1 MIKKIVILLV
11 YGAVTGLFAQNGTA
25 SPYSYFGIGDLRAT
39 STAENQ
45 MMGGIGVFAD
55 SIHINLKNPAAYS
68 KLGIPVGSDY
78 GITTYAA
85 GISRKELRLKS
96 FTEEERSSI
105 TNLDYLSL
113 AFSWRKGLGIGF
125 GVMPY
130 SSVGYNLVSETTNS
144 DGEVVTNQYSGE
156 GGLNKVYLS
165 VGYELVKNL
174 SVGVTANLNFG
185 TIESSRLQMTED
197 VQFGTKDE
205 RLSKVN
211 GVDLTYA
218 LNYTPKIGE
227 RHTLHSSL
235 RINTQANLVAR
246 NTRRIGSFSLQNGSD
261 IEVVEVDLAAQ
272 GLEKEGFQ
280 IPTTTTI
287 GVGYGEDR
295 KWFLGAEYS
304 FQGLSDYSNNFLD
317 TQNLVYE
324 DASALAL
331 GGFII
336 PDFDS
341 FDNYLKRITYRA
353 GLRYDKTGMMVNDK
367 EINNFGITFGVGLP
381 LSRLI
386 PSNLNLGFELGRRG
400 TTSADLIEESYFK
413 VNVGLSLND
422 LWFVKRKI
430 N

>member
-45 MMGGIGVFAD
+45 MMGGIGIFAD

-68 KLGIPVGSDY
+68 KLGIPAGGDY

-105 TNLDYLSL
+105 TNLDYLAL
-113 AFSWRKGLGIGF
+113 AFSWRKGVGIGF

-130 SSVGYNLVSETTNS
+130 SSVGYNLVSETTNNN
-144 DGEVVTNQYSGE
+144 GEVVTNQYSGE

-165 VGYELVKNL
+165 IGYEVVKNL
-174 SVGVTANLNFG
+174 SVGVTGNLNFG

-211 GVDLTYA
+211 GVDFTYA
-218 LNYTPKIGE
+218 LNYTPKISE

-235 RINTQANLVAR
+235 RFNAQANLVAR
-246 NTRRIGSFSLQNGSD
+246 NTRRIGSFSLQNGAD
-261 IEVVEVDLAAQ
+261 IEVVDVDLVAQ

-287 GVGYGEDR
+287 GLGYGEDR

-304 FQGLSDYSNNFLD
+304 FQGLSGYSNNFLD
-317 TQNLVYE
+317 TGNLVYE
-324 DASALAL
+324 DASSLAL
-331 GGFII
+331 GGFIV

-341 FDNYLKRITYRA
+341 FDNYLNRITYRA
-353 GLRYDKTGMMVNDK
+353 GLRFDKTGMMVNDK

-422 LWFVKRKI
+422 LWFRKRKI